1 MFMFFPGHCKT
12 DIDLSTKPS
21 ALIHMESY
29 PGAAP
34 TDILDDIP
42 VYQNCDP
49 KDREAYLKVPDIAT
63 AFRAPKISA
72 LG

>member
-1 MFMFFPGHCKT
+1 
-12 DIDLSTKPS
+12 
-21 ALIHMESY
+21 MESY
-29 PGAAP
+29 PGAVP